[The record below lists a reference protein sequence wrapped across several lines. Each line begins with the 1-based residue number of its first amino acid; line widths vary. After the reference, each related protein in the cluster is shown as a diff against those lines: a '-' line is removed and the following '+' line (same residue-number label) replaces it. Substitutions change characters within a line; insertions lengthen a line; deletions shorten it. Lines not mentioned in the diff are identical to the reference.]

1 MFQAKINKGKLDLL
15 LARARSDEQDHEAQQ
30 NKAKNVSSQVKSSG
44 SSAGFLIEPQTRG
57 RSDI

>member
-1 MFQAKINKGKLDLL
+1 MDLL

-30 NKAKNVSSQVKSSG
+30 NKAENVSSQIKSSG